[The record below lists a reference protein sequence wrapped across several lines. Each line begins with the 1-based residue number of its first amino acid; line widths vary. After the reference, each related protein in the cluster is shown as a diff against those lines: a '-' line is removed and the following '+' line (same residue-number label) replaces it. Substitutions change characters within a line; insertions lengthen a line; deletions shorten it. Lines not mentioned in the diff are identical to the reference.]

1 MPLPKTA
8 ALQGERPKSVQEY
21 IDETPFWPD
30 GTALS
35 ITPMTAMQWRVWF
48 VAAAGKFFE
57 GLVVFMTGVALPLIV
72 LEFNISPFFR
82 GAVSAAPL
90 FGILVGATALGGLAD
105 HYGRKRMFIAE
116 MILFTFCLGMIVLS
130 PNLPWLLVFS
140 FGMGA
145 ALGCDYPTAHLVIS
159 ESIPSRDRG
168 KLVIG
173 AFAFQALGALMGTGI
188 GYVILKENP
197 SVEAWRLMYATAIP
211 PALLVIAARFRIPDS
226 GHWLMLKGRVE
237 DAERAVS
244 RLLERRPPYPKNVVL
259 GREDAAKGHRQHG
272 GYAALFSKKNRRATL
287 FASLPWFLQDIG
299 TYGIG
304 IFTPV
309 ILLHVLGTDLH
320 TARNL
325 TETVI
330 REDMMAAKG
339 AAILDLLLLAGI
351 LTAVPLADKLGRV
364 RLQAIG
370 FVGCAVGLFLA
381 SLAGGASEQAN
392 TILIFAGFMIF
403 NFMDNLGPNS
413 MSYLIAGEVFPTA
426 IRGKGAGFAASF
438 AKLGAVATAFL
449 FPVLI
454 ERLGTNLL
462 LSLLVGTSLLGA
474 ALTWFYGIETK
485 GLNLETIGREH
496 APDPAESPPRT

>member
-1 MPLPKTA
+1 MKTPRRA
-8 ALQGERPKSVQEY
+8 IARTAG
-21 IDETPFWPD
+21 TP
-30 GTALS
+30 
-35 ITPMTAMQWRVWF
+35 R
-48 VAAAGKFFE
+48 
-57 GLVVFMTGVALPLIV
+57 
-72 LEFNISPFFR
+72 
-82 GAVSAAPL
+82 
-90 FGILVGATALGGLAD
+90 
-105 HYGRKRMFIAE
+105 
-116 MILFTFCLGMIVLS
+116 
-130 PNLPWLLVFS
+130 S
-140 FGMGA
+140 F
-145 ALGCDYPTAHLVIS
+145 P
-159 ESIPSRDRG
+159 
-168 KLVIG
+168 
-173 AFAFQALGALMGTGI
+173 
-188 GYVILKENP
+188 
-197 SVEAWRLMYATAIP
+197 
-211 PALLVIAARFRIPDS
+211 
-226 GHWLMLKGRVE
+226 
-237 DAERAVS
+237 
-244 RLLERRPPYPKNVVL
+244 
-259 GREDAAKGHRQHG
+259 
-272 GYAALFSKKNRRATL
+272 KKNRRATL